1 MRTFL
6 HLLLAFLA
14 ASAALAG
21 TTGKIRGKIT
31 DRQTGEGLASVNV
44 VVEGTQLGAATNY
57 DGEYIIINIPPG
69 NYRLRASIMGY
80 APLVARDVRVVVDQ
94 TTIVPLV
101 MDQSAVEMNDIIVEA
116 ERPMVQRDLTA
127 TLNSVSSEQIK
138 TLPVRNFVEVVQL
151 QAGVV
156 GDGRSINIRGGRDY
170 EAAFLIDGMYVKNP
184 VLGTL
189 GTTVNN
195 DAIEEMNLLSGTFN
209 AEYGN
214 AGSGVIN
221 IVTKEGGSTLRASAE
236 LRTSKVF
243 GKPYT
248 EYNENRAS
256 VTVSGPIESDSAA
269 FFLSGEV
276 DERDSWLPYG
286 YEDVASG
293 IAKVNGRLL
302 PELKATITG
311 RFSAQRRQPY
321 NHAWKYI
328 GEQYRRIRE
337 NSAQAILT
345 VTHTV
350 RPDLYYDVRLSYLY
364 ESYYSGIDKDTSQYL
379 PVGSWE
385 WLETA
390 GNGFEFWKKADPVEL
405 TDNSNKVVDLKGDL
419 LWQIGARNEVK
430 FGIQAKT
437 YELKYFNVYDPKRN
451 FPYITNFTKWPLEAA
466 VYIQDK
472 IEMYSFV
479 LNLGLRFDWMNQR
492 APYRADPYDLASVVD
507 ASPKSQISPRL
518 GIAHP
523 ISERTSLHFSY
534 GHFFQNHSYNV
545 FYENPQ
551 YDFQVREPL
560 FWNPN
565 LDAERRVAYEVG
577 ISHQFGPT
585 VAGTFTA
592 FYTDITGQIG
602 TQYYE
607 AFSEGRPVA
616 YTLYVNE
623 AYGNTKGFL
632 INLNMRRTRY
642 VSGTLNY
649 TFSVSRNS
657 ASSETEDYPGPSVST
672 LLYPSNWDRRHVL
685 NANVSLQIPDRE
697 GPALFGGYPLEN
709 SVWNIVLRAATGRPY
724 TPGGRDVGFVEKNS
738 ARMPGTYSLD
748 FLGSKDWRIDP
759 LTITLFLE
767 VLNLTDHKNVV
778 YVYSDTGEPD
788 VTNVGSHSEDYV
800 KDPSNYGPPRRIRLG
815 VRLQY

>member
-1 MRTFL
+1 MRTLL
-6 HLLLAFLA
+6 HLLLVLLA
-14 ASAALAG
+14 TSLALAG
-21 TTGKIRGKIT
+21 TTGKIRGKVT
-31 DRQTGEGLASVNV
+31 DRQTGEALASVNV
-44 VVEGTQLGAATNY
+44 VIEGTLLGASTGL
-57 DGEYIIINIPPG
+57 DGEYIIVNVPPG
-69 NYRLRASIMGY
+69 TYRLRASIMGY
-80 APLVARDVRVVVDQ
+80 TPLVARDVRVVVDQ
-94 TTIVPLV
+94 TASVSLV
-101 MDQSAVEMNDIIVEA
+101 MDQSAVQMNDIIVEA

-127 TLNSVSSEQIK
+127 TLNTVTSEQIK

-156 GDGRSINIRGGRDY
+156 GDGRSIYIRGGRDY
-170 EAAFLIDGMYVKNP
+170 EAAYLIDGMYVKNP

-195 DAIEEMNLLSGTFN
+195 DAIQEMNLLSGTFN

-214 AGSGVIN
+214 ASSGVIN
-221 IVTKEGGSTLRASAE
+221 IVTKEGGGPLRASIEA
-236 LRTSKVF
+236 RTSQVF
-243 GKPYT
+243 GKPYRD
-248 EYNENRAS
+248 YNENRAS
-256 VTVSGPIESDSAA
+256 GTLSGPLIADRAGFFVSGEFD
-269 FFLSGEV
+269 G
-276 DERDSWLPYG
+276 RDSWLPYG
-286 YEDVASG
+286 YEDVISA
-293 IAKVNGRLL
+293 IAKINGRPVQGVKTTL
-302 PELKATITG
+302 TG
-311 RFSAQRRQPY
+311 RYSEQKRQPY
-321 NHAWKYI
+321 NHSWKYI
-328 GEQYRRIRE
+328 PDQYLRVRE
-337 NSAQAILT
+337 YSRQAILT
-345 VTHTV
+345 VTHSV
-350 RPDLYYDVRLSYLY
+350 RPDLYYDVRVSYLN
-364 ESYYSGIDKDTSQYL
+364 ESYYSGIDKDTSQYV
-379 PVGSWE
+379 PIGSWE

-405 TDNSNKVVDLKGDL
+405 TENSNEVLDFKGDL
-419 LWQIGARNEVK
+419 LWQIGGRNEVK
-430 FGIQAKT
+430 FGLQAKT
-437 YELKYFNVYDPKRN
+437 YDLKYFNVYDPKRN
-451 FPYITNFTKWPLEAA
+451 FPYITNFTKSPLELAA
-466 VYIQDK
+466 YIQDK

-492 APYRADPYDLASVVD
+492 APYRANPYDPESVVD

-523 ISERTSLHFSY
+523 ITDQTSLHFSY

-551 YDFQVREPL
+551 YDFYVREPL
-560 FWNPN
+560 FGYPN

-585 VAGTFTA
+585 IAGTFTA

-632 INLNMRRTRY
+632 VNLNMRRTRY

-649 TFSVSRNS
+649 TFSVSQNS
-657 ASSETEDYPGPSVST
+657 ASSEIEDYPGPTEST
-672 LLYPSNWDRRHVL
+672 LLYPTDWDRRHVL
-685 NANVSLQIPDRE
+685 NANVSLQFPDQD
-697 GPALFGGYPLEN
+697 GPTIFGGYPLEN
-709 SVWNIVLRAATGRPY
+709 SVWNLVIRAATGRPY

-748 FLGSKDWRIDP
+748 FLASKDWRIEP
-759 LTITLFLE
+759 LTLSIFLE
-767 VLNLTDHKNVV
+767 VLNLTNRKNVTWV
-778 YVYSDTGEPD
+778 YADTGEPD
-788 VTNVGSHSEDYV
+788 VTTLGSHSEDYV
-800 KDPSNYGPPRRIRLG
+800 KDPSNFGPPRRFRLG